1 LLAANFDLLSA
12 FNLFILV
19 SLDLRKIFKVKK
31 HVENIETLQEKIKEP
46 LKEKIKDQK
55 KYIVEEKIP
64 AL

>member
-1 LLAANFDLLSA
+1 M
-12 FNLFILV
+12 
-19 SLDLRKIFKVKK
+19 
-31 HVENIETLQEKIKEP
+31 ETLQEKIKEP